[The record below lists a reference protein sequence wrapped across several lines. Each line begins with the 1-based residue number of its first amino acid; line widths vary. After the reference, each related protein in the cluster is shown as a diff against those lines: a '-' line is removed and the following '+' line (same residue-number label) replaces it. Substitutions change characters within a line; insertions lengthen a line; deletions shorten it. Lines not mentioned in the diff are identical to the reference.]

1 MIKRF
6 AEQDMRYE
14 VSEMTFKDGATA
26 QVTGKI
32 EAEKKASKNGVNML
46 LKLSDNSGKVT
57 INQLVFNNN
66 PLYTFF
72 EPYVGQKMACIADI
86 KFVTNVVGDKKY
98 QAIEIHNI
106 ECDVPSEEDIKAA
119 AEKKEEDK
127 KTAATQVSV
136 AIKSIQDPLLKK
148 LCINIYKNEVTL
160 AKVMDNP
167 ATEHSAYNEKH
178 GVINMIADTVNLV
191 NSTVGALNSNFG
203 EGSPNFN
210 LDLMKAGAI
219 LCNIGRA
226 YMLEIDDAGNVVKTE
241 ENIIDNETLI
251 TRDIVQAELAK
262 LATVTD
268 KEGRLAYNTNSDTV
282 RELIHM
288 LVSSK
293 SKLEYNPTMLPRT
306 KHAMLLADIVSMVFT
321 KGLFENLEKNNPGEK
336 FVKAYDG
343 GRNYVIY

>member
-119 AEKKEEDK
+119 AEKKYVK
-127 KTAATQVSV
+127 AA
-136 AIKSIQDPLLKK
+136 
-148 LCINIYKNEVTL
+148 
-160 AKVMDNP
+160 
-167 ATEHSAYNEKH
+167 
-178 GVINMIADTVNLV
+178 
-191 NSTVGALNSNFG
+191 
-203 EGSPNFN
+203 
-210 LDLMKAGAI
+210 
-219 LCNIGRA
+219 
-226 YMLEIDDAGNVVKTE
+226 
-241 ENIIDNETLI
+241 
-251 TRDIVQAELAK
+251 AK
-262 LATVTD
+262 LDAQIA
-268 KEGRLAYNTNSDTV
+268 KIL
-282 RELIHM
+282 
-288 LVSSK
+288 
-293 SKLEYNPTMLPRT
+293 
-306 KHAMLLADIVSMVFT
+306 
-321 KGLFENLEKNNPGEK
+321 
-336 FVKAYDG
+336 KAKK
-343 GRNYVIY
+343 